1 MTSAASSSRD
11 GPADK
16 PPKIGGQMLMMMIM
30 FMMILFLFNQ
40 PVRMAIGGALGTVL
54 YPVIGFGGSFPII
67 TLMAAGMM
75 MIVFTTIIRHFF
87 VDWVEMARNQRIV
100 SAFNKELR
108 KARLENNMYKIKKLT
123 EMQKDIMAKSLSSTQ
138 TQIKLM
144 PITMLIIIPIFAW
157 IWVFVSESI
166 PSSTFSV
173 PWALDGDLL
182 RHNILPNW
190 ILVYSLMTLPFGQV
204 VSRILK
210 FFSFRKRLR
219 EMEISKG
226 FSHAGDN

>member
-1 MTSAASSSRD
+1 MTRPASSSRD
-11 GPADK
+11 SPADK

-54 YPVIGFGGSFPII
+54 YPAIGFDGSFPII
-67 TLMAAGMM
+67 TLMTAGMM

-144 PITMLIIIPIFAW
+144 PLTMLIIIPIFAW

-182 RHNILPNW
+182 RSNVLPNW

-226 FSHAGDN
+226 FSHAGDY